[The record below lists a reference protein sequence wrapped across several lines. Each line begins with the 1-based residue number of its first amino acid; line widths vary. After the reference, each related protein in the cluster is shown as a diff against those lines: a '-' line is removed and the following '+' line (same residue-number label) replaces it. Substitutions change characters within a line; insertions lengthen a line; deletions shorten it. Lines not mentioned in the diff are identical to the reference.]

1 VAEKRRLDAVVI
13 TVDGS
18 PLPAELYARLMLIHV
33 DESVHLPDSFTLHFD
48 DPNFELFDEDRFR
61 LGTRIQI
68 AFRADDDAVVVTFG
82 EVTTIA
88 VEPGVSGRH
97 ELVVGGLDLTH
108 RLARGP
114 KTRTFVRMTESAIA
128 SRIAGEYGLSTDI
141 DGTGDPAEY
150 VLQAGETDYAF
161 LHRLAV
167 RIGYNLW
174 ITESTFHFKRKPA
187 GRTRPQTLRWGEN
200 LLTFKV
206 RFASAEHCDEVV
218 VKAWNPLDKKLVT
231 GRATT
236 GDPGT
241 DAPAAE
247 QMAAAARHSFG
258 HVTRR
263 AGQFPAASQSE
274 ADAVAQSL
282 LLRASGGAV
291 ILRGEAA
298 GTPWLGAGADVTL
311 DRVGRRLAGRYRVTS
326 VEHVYG
332 AGRPFVTRFVC
343 GGKEAA
349 DLADMLGSSAAGW
362 GNLVIGLVTNNDDP
376 DKLGRVKVRF
386 PTLSDEDESTWARL
400 VTPGG
405 GAQRGLQWLPE
416 KDDEVLVG
424 FELDDKSRPVVLGGL
439 WSRPDKPPEPG
450 ATKAGQATGRV
461 LASRRNHRLA
471 FTDDQTSA
479 VDLTLGDSSTTL
491 HLEKADSGLAGEQ
504 KLTVSAEQL
513 TLRASRKIVIEAPQ
527 VEISAKSQLKMSG
540 EMIQLN

>member
-1 VAEKRRLDAVVI
+1 
-13 TVDGS
+13 
-18 PLPAELYARLMLIHV
+18 
-33 DESVHLPDSFTLHFD
+33 
-48 DPNFELFDEDRFR
+48 
-61 LGTRIQI
+61 
-68 AFRADDDAVVVTFG
+68 
-82 EVTTIA
+82 
-88 VEPGVSGRH
+88 
-97 ELVVGGLDLTH
+97 
-108 RLARGP
+108 
-114 KTRTFVRMTESAIA
+114 
-128 SRIAGEYGLSTDI
+128 
-141 DGTGDPAEY
+141 
-150 VLQAGETDYAF
+150 
-161 LHRLAV
+161 
-167 RIGYNLW
+167 
-174 ITESTFHFKRKPA
+174 
-187 GRTRPQTLRWGEN
+187 
-200 LLTFKV
+200 
-206 RFASAEHCDEVV
+206 
-218 VKAWNPLDKKLVT
+218 
-231 GRATT
+231 
-236 GDPGT
+236 
-241 DAPAAE
+241 
-247 QMAAAARHSFG
+247 
-258 HVTRR
+258 
-263 AGQFPAASQSE
+263 
-274 ADAVAQSL
+274 
-282 LLRASGGAV
+282 
-291 ILRGEAA
+291 
-298 GTPWLGAGADVTL
+298 
-311 DRVGRRLAGRYRVTS
+311 VGRRLAGRYRVTS